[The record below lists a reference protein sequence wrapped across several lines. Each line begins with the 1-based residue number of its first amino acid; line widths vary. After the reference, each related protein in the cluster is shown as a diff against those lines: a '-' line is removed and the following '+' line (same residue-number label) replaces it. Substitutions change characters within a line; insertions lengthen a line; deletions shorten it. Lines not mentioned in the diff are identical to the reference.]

1 MNGELLEKLDT
12 ALDTVD
18 AILNDMALD
27 SDVKKALVSQV
38 YKLYAD
44 AEEAVDRD
52 NGYAAMEVA

>member
-18 AILNDMALD
+18 AILNDMALA

-44 AEEAVDRD
+44 AEEAVE
-52 NGYAAMEVA
+52 AA

>member
-1 MNGELLEKLDT
+1 MMNEGELVMNGELLEKLDT

-18 AILNDMALD
+18 AILNDMALA

-44 AEEAVDRD
+44 AEEAV
-52 NGYAAMEVA
+52 EVA